1 MTAEGQ
7 LKEEHVDIVSNYIKD
22 VESKK
27 SNAYMLTISRDGENP
42 VRTIIFYTNAIEAAE
57 AYNMYNDW
65 GFAKQYLTVTLY
77 EPSGVIN
84 QKVFK
89 RNQAGDPTFLRQNYY
104 DFSSILKNLKPYLEK
119 EVYENACIK
128 AAASFA
134 KDNWRFNPERFLSDL
149 GVDKKIEEVTQ
160 RD

>member
-1 MTAEGQ
+1 MNEQ
-7 LKEEHVDIVSNYIKD
+7 LKPEHSDIVSEYLNSVKQ
-22 VESKK
+22 KNA
-27 SNAYMLTISRDGENP
+27 NAYMLTISRDGEDP
-42 VRTIIFYTNAIEAAE
+42 VRTIIFYNNAIEAAE
-57 AYNMYNDW
+57 AYNLYNDW

-77 EPSGVIN
+77 EPSGIIN

-104 DFSSILKNLKPYLEK
+104 DFSSILKELKPYLEK

-128 AAASFA
+128 AATSFA

-149 GVDKKIEEVTQ
+149 EIDKKVEGNL
-160 RD
+160 

>member
-1 MTAEGQ
+1 VTSEGQ
-7 LKEEHVDIVSNYIKD
+7 LKQEHSDVVADYIRD
-22 VESKK
+22 VQSKK
-27 SNAYMLTISRDGENP
+27 SNAYMLTISRDGETP

-77 EPSGVIN
+77 EPNGVVN

-104 DFSSILKNLKPYLEK
+104 DFSNILKTLKPHLEK
-119 EVYENACIK
+119 ELYEDACIK
-128 AAASFA
+128 AATSFA
-134 KDNWRFNPERFLSDL
+134 KDNWRFDPDRFLNDL
-149 GVDKKIEEVTQ
+149 QVSKKTEDHIKY
-160 RD
+160 D